1 MLENA
6 IPISMLSFIVI
17 LHPIMITE
25 KQVIDALR
33 HVDDPD
39 LKKDLVTLN
48 MVKNIQVQGNTVSFT
63 VVLTTPA
70 CPMKDM
76 IRQACETAIHHL
88 VDKNADVII
97 EMTAEV
103 SSGRPD
109 KSQVLPGVRNI
120 IAVASG
126 KGGVGK
132 STVSMNLAI
141 ALAASGSKVGI
152 MDADIYGPS
161 LPIMSGLEG
170 EQPLAQNRDGKQWI
184 QPLERF
190 GIKMMSIGFLVPS
203 GQAIVWR
210 GPMASKALGQFIT
223 DVDWGDLD
231 YLVIDLPPG
240 TGDIHLSLVQYLPL
254 TGVVIVTTPQAVAL
268 ADAKKGLAMFQ
279 NDPIKVPILGIVEN
293 MAWFTP
299 PELPDKKYYLFGK
312 DGGKMLAIEKGVTL
326 LGQVPIE
333 ENLRTGGDIGM
344 PAALETG
351 SIAQAAFHHLA
362 GAVAQEIAILNANVP
377 KLASN

>member
-1 MLENA
+1 
-6 IPISMLSFIVI
+6 
-17 LHPIMITE
+17 MITE